1 MTPTDETRMLLLR
14 LQSWLHHLPDCHSH
28 MGAGPG
34 DCGGGCTCPAGPAL
48 AAVEAR
54 IEALERA
61 LREIARGSF
70 SRNPLTDDSNTIG
83 VMRSFAEA
91 ALRGEEER

>member
-1 MTPTDETRMLLLR
+1 MTEIERLVERAAKDLADLGKVIGRLR
-14 LQSWLHHLPDCHSH
+14 TILEEYAVTID
-28 MGAGPG
+28 G
-34 DCGGGCTCPAGPAL
+34 L
-48 AAVEAR
+48 AREK
-54 IEALERA
+54 EALERA